1 MTEVAAGHPS
11 SPARSRPLARPR
23 PLHDDLPACL
33 AETRVGRQHAHTMTH
48 AAKAGYRRLQAEV
61 CSSLQTLT
69 LALTGMYPLYAST
82 VHGKFLARWVAI
94 DFGFR
99 NMVCYISTR

>member
-23 PLHDDLPACL
+23 PIHDDLPACL

-61 CSSLQTLT
+61 YSSLQTLT
-69 LALTGMYPLYAST
+69 LALTGIYAST
-82 VHGKFLARWVAI
+82 VPVHGKFLARWVW
-94 DFGFR
+94 R
-99 NMVCYISTR
+99 